1 MIHLVGGHSEARA
14 AALKITV
21 RRVARGSRLVWS
33 AYIVLAG
40 SLPAGGK
47 LHSRENRDPD
57 VMTGIM
63 YVSVFVDGEK

>member
-1 MIHLVGGHSEARA
+1 M
-14 AALKITV
+14 
-21 RRVARGSRLVWS
+21 
-33 AYIVLAG
+33 LAG

-47 LHSRENRDPD
+47 LHLREYRDPD